1 MPRTTFSGLSL
12 PAFIV
17 DHQSADRDNG
27 HQIDWA
33 NVTAG
38 AGVVPAL
45 NAQGKK
51 VLLAGTPVGSLLGT
65 GKISPRADNTN
76 PAIGLLLTTA
86 VQDEPN
92 AALSGYGI
100 ITGGVMYEN
109 LIPGAAGTPAELAQ
123 DIKDELNAN
132 GTGWSWRQY
141 ADDRV

>member
-17 DHQSADRDNG
+17 DHQSVDRDNG

-45 NAQGKK
+45 NAAGKK
-51 VLLAGTPVGSLLGT
+51 VLLAGTPIGTLLGA

-76 PAIGLLLTTA
+76 PAVGLLLTTA
-86 VQDEPN
+86 VEDEPH

-100 ITGGVMYEN
+100 AAGGVIYEN
-109 LIPGAAGTPAELAQ
+109 LIPGATGSPAELPS
-123 DIKDELNAN
+123 DIKDELAVN